1 MEKILPYSRN
11 QVRQDTYYNCGPASS
26 QNVILAATGKT
37 IPESTLAA
45 GLGTTVNGTDY
56 IGLFPRVLN
65 AHIPGAAYK
74 HRDVGNYPDAALK
87 DVMWREMTGSIN
99 AGHGVIINIVA
110 PPSNYPRAV
119 APSTESPRYG
129 GGVVYHYIAA
139 LGYSDKGGRKLWIAD
154 SGFAPYGYWISF
166 DQICT
171 LIVPKGYAYST
182 AAAKHPPA
190 PVENKPQAA
199 GHILGIDISSWQN
212 GMPLSRAKRE
222 GMEFVIVRTTDGTYR
237 DTCYRSHILDAEQ
250 HGLLTMAYHYLRN
263 PNEGSSIAQQVNTAL
278 DVMGDLKRPIWLDCE
293 TPAGLHVNHIRE
305 AKRLFEA
312 AGVRVIGC
320 YSYVPYWE
328 GSIAPGEPDSHE
340 FGAFWVAAYGSN
352 PDGSPSQVYA
362 ARGGNNA
369 SQWNYPLGNQK
380 PVLWQYGS
388 KAEVA
393 GFADVDVNAFRGTRE
408 ELHTLITGKPTL
420 KKEELELSNIDQK
433 RIKLTLDQLAG
444 PGTNKQGEPTFNGWS
459 FDSVLAAA
467 KKKQAANS
475 GLTMVEMLVLN
486 IDAQG
491 KRADATDEALRAL
504 NESFTELI
512 KAVGILNQ
520 TVEALADNKDTINP
534 EVQ

>member
-1 MEKILPYSRN
+1 MEKILSYSRN
-11 QVRQDTYYNCGPASS
+11 QVKQDTYYNCGPASS
-26 QNVILAATGKT
+26 QNVILAATGKI
-37 IPESTLAA
+37 IPESALAA

-56 IGLFPRVLN
+56 IGQFPRVLN

-74 HRDVGNYPDAALK
+74 HRDVGAYPNAALK

-110 PPSNYPRAV
+110 PPSNYPKAV

-154 SGFAPYGYWISF
+154 SGFAPYGYWVSF

-182 AAAKHPPA
+182 AGVKHPPA

-237 DTCYRSHILDAEQ
+237 DICYRSHIQDAENN
-250 HGLLTMAYHYLRN
+250 GLLTMAYHYLRN

-328 GSIAPGEPDSHE
+328 GSIAPAEPATRE

-362 ARGGNNA
+362 ARGGNTA
-369 SQWNYPLGNQK
+369 AQWNYPLGDQK
-380 PVLWQYGS
+380 PALWQYGS

-393 GFADVDVNAFRGTRE
+393 GFADVDVNAFRGTRDQ
-408 ELHTLITGKPTL
+408 LQALITGKPIT
-420 KKEELELSNIDQK
+420 KKEELALTNIDQK

-491 KRADATDEALRAL
+491 KRADATDESLRAL
-504 NESFTELI
+504 NESFAELI
-512 KAVGILNQ
+512 KAVGILND
-520 TVEALADNKDTINP
+520 TVGKLVEQGDK
-534 EVQ
+534 

>member
-1 MEKILPYSRN
+1 MEKILSYSRN

-37 IPESTLAA
+37 IPESALAA

-74 HRDVGNYPDAALK
+74 YRDVGTYPDAALK
-87 DVMWREMTGSIN
+87 DVIWREMTGSIN

-110 PPSNYPRAV
+110 PPSNYPKAV
-119 APSTESPRYG
+119 APSIQSPAYG

-139 LGYSDKGGRKLWIAD
+139 LGYSDRGIRKLWIAD
-154 SGFAPYGYWISF
+154 SGFAPYGYWVSF

-182 AAAKHPPA
+182 AGATRTPA
-190 PVENKPQAA
+190 PVEHKPQAA

-212 GMPLSRAKRE
+212 GMALSRAKRE

-237 DTCYRSHILDAEQ
+237 DTCYRSHIQDAENN
-250 HGLLTMAYHYLRN
+250 GLLTMAYHFLRN
-263 PNEGSSIAQQVNTAL
+263 PNEGSSIAQQVQASL
-278 DVMGDLKRPIWLDCE
+278 EVMGDKKRPIWLDCE

-305 AKRLFEA
+305 AKRLFED

-328 GSIAPGEPDSHE
+328 GKIAPIEPGTHE

-362 ARGGNNA
+362 ARGGNTA
-369 SQWNYPLGNQK
+369 SQWNYPLGDQK
-380 PVLWQYGS
+380 PALWQYGS

-393 GFADVDVNAFRGTRE
+393 GFADVDVNAFRGTRDQ
-408 ELHTLITGKPTL
+408 LQALITGKPIT
-420 KKEELELSNIDQK
+420 KKEELALTNIDQK

-491 KRADATDEALRAL
+491 KRADATDESLRAL
-504 NESFTELI
+504 NESFAELI
-512 KAVGILNQ
+512 KAVGILND
-520 TVEALADNKDTINP
+520 TVGKLVEQGDK
-534 EVQ
+534 

>member
-1 MEKILPYSRN
+1 MEKILSYSRN

-37 IPESTLAA
+37 IPESALAA

-74 HRDVGNYPDAALK
+74 YRDVGTYPDAALK
-87 DVMWREMTGSIN
+87 DVIWREMTGSIN

-110 PPSNYPRAV
+110 PPSNYPKAV
-119 APSTESPRYG
+119 APSIQSPAYG

-139 LGYSDKGGRKLWIAD
+139 LGYSDRGIRKLWIAD
-154 SGFAPYGYWISF
+154 SGFAPYGYWVSF

-182 AAAKHPPA
+182 AGAKHAPS
-190 PVENKPQAA
+190 PVEHKPQAA

-212 GMPLSRAKRE
+212 GMALSRAKRE

-237 DTCYRSHILDAEQ
+237 DTCYRSHIQDAENN
-250 HGLLTMAYHYLRN
+250 GLLTMAYHFLRN
-263 PNEGSSIAQQVNTAL
+263 PNEGSSIAQQVQASL
-278 DVMGDLKRPIWLDCE
+278 EVMGDKKRPIWLDCE

-305 AKRLFEA
+305 AKRLFED

-328 GSIAPGEPDSHE
+328 GKIAPIEPGTHE

-408 ELHTLITGKPTL
+408 ELQTLITGKPIT
-420 KKEELELSNIDQK
+420 KKEELALTNIDQK

-491 KRADATDEALRAL
+491 KRADATDESLRAL
-504 NESFTELI
+504 NESFAELI
-512 KAVGILNQ
+512 KAVGILND
-520 TVEALADNKDTINP
+520 TVGKLVEQGDK
-534 EVQ
+534 